1 MAMKLEPDTLEGLVK
16 RLARVEGQVRAVR
29 TMIEEG
35 RECRDVITQLS
46 AASTALDQ
54 VGFRILS
61 TGLQQCLADPKQAK
75 RDGFDL
81 DEVEKLFLK
90 LA

>member
-1 MAMKLEPDTLEGLVK
+1 MSMNLDPEVLDSLTK
-16 RLARVEGQVRAVR
+16 RLARIEGQVRAVR
-29 TMIEEG
+29 SMLEEG
-35 RECRDVITQLS
+35 RECREVITQIS

-54 VGFRILS
+54 VGFRLLS
-61 TGLQQCLADPKQAK
+61 SGLQHCLTDPKQAK

-81 DEVEKLFLK
+81 EEVEKLFLK

>member
-1 MAMKLEPDTLEGLVK
+1 MSMNLDPDVLDSLVK
-16 RLARVEGQVRAVR
+16 RLARIEGQVRAVR
-29 TMIEEG
+29 TMLEEG
-35 RECRDVITQLS
+35 RECREVITQIS

-54 VGFRILS
+54 VGFRLLS
-61 TGLQQCLADPKQAK
+61 SGLQHCLTDAKQAK

-81 DEVEKLFLK
+81 EEVEKLFLK

>member
-1 MAMKLEPDTLEGLVK
+1 MSMNLDPDVLDSLMK

-29 TMIEEG
+29 GMLEDG
-35 RECRDVITQLS
+35 RDCRDVITQIS

-54 VGFRILS
+54 VGFRLLS
-61 TGLQQCLADPKQAK
+61 TGLQHCLTDPKQAK

-81 DEVEKLFLK
+81 DEVEKLFLR

>member
-1 MAMKLEPDTLEGLVK
+1 MSMNLDPDVLDSLIK

-35 RECRDVITQLS
+35 RECRDVITQIS

-54 VGFRILS
+54 VGFRLLS
-61 TGLQQCLADPKQAK
+61 AGLQHCLADPKQAK

-81 DEVEKLFLK
+81 EEVEKLFLK